1 MLKILFENSDFIILN
16 KPSGLV
22 VHPFDF
28 STEETLLNFLQEKSP
43 QIFDIKNGKRLQDG
57 RVINLAGIVHK
68 LDRETSGIMVVAK
81 NEATHKSLSEQ
92 FRNHQVKKVYRAYVV
107 GKVEPQNF
115 VIDAPLGRDKKSYR
129 QSTNTDNK
137 RGEMLPAV
145 TNVKVL
151 NVNEKISYVELI
163 PKTGRTHQ
171 LRAHLSSINHPII
184 ADKVYGDKNG
194 ETFGF
199 ERLALHAYSLS
210 FVLNNE
216 TFSFTSELPK
226 DFFRNR
232 KLIMCPQ

>member
-1 MLKILFENSDFIILN
+1 MLQLIFENPNFLTLN

-28 STEETLLNFLQEKSP
+28 SDEQTLLDFLQEKSP
-43 QIFDIKNGKRLQDG
+43 QIFNIKNEKRLQDG
-57 RVINLAGIVHK
+57 RAINLGGIVHK

-81 NEATHKSLSEQ
+81 DEATHKILSEQ
-92 FRNHQVKKVYRAYVV
+92 FRNHQVKKVYHAFVI

-115 VIDAPLGRDKKSYR
+115 VIDAPLGREKKSYR
-129 QSTNTDNK
+129 QSTNVDNQ

-151 NVNEKISYVELI
+151 SSNEKISYLELI
-163 PKTGRTHQ
+163 PETGRTHQ
-171 LRAHLSSINHPII
+171 LRAHLYSINHPII
-184 ADKVYGDKNG
+184 GDKVYGDKNG

-210 FVLNNE
+210 FILNNE
-216 TFSFTSELPK
+216 TFSFTAELPK
-226 DFFRNR
+226 DFLEGENIF
-232 KLIMCPQ
+232 